1 MNDSFY
7 QRLARLR
14 IEHGLSQEQLSAELG
29 VSRQAISKWERGES
43 TPDTNNLIA
52 LAEVYGMTLDE
63 LVYGASEVQEA
74 AEAEVEP
81 EAAPEA
87 EPEPEAAP
95 EEAPATEPEPE
106 PEPETI
112 PQVEVDGAWGPDTAT
127 ADASSYSYD
136 YVSFDDAAYDDAPD
150 YAEEPHSNRVSQG
163 ALYAAA
169 CVFAYMV
176 LGVCFGM
183 WHPGWLVFLV
193 LPFYYAVVRPVEQGR
208 PLSIAAYPML
218 IVFLYLVL
226 GAFFGLWHPG
236 WILFLTIPFYVWWHA
251 HGAVPRSP
259 EGLAVLVAFLFA
271 LVVIMAL
278 VSQTVE
284 ATKRVTSLF
293 GCGRQPEVAAV
304 SASGD
309 TTTQYVD
316 ASTVKGLALD
326 WGAGSVIVRV
336 ADDKQLEGQVEVT
349 EESQSG
355 WRSTPHMSV
364 ENRGGVLTIRY
375 SGSRAG
381 IVSCSSSMGKVLTV
395 TLPQSCAERLGVVS
409 VDGSSGSYELSD
421 LVCQR
426 MEVDLGSGSFAAK
439 GIEAQ
444 DLDLD
449 LSSGLVDFDGKV
461 SNALEA
467 DVSSG
472 TATLRV
478 SVTPHACDIDVSS
491 GLVTLLLPKDTGFT
505 ARTDVGSGSFTCD
518 FETTQRGEAL
528 VAGNG
533 AMPLDVDVSSGE
545 VHVGTL

>member
-106 PEPETI
+106 PEPI
-112 PQVEVDGAWGPDTAT
+112 PQVEGDGAWGPDTAT

-193 LPFYYAVVRPVEQGR
+193 LPFYYVVVRPVEQGR

-278 VSQTVE
+278 VSRTVE
-284 ATKRVTSLF
+284 ATKRVTGLF
-293 GCGRQPEVAAV
+293 GCGRQPEVAAT
-304 SASGD
+304 STGENA
-309 TTTQYVD
+309 TTQYVD
-316 ASTVKGLALD
+316 AASVQGLAID
-326 WGAGSVIVRV
+326 WDAGAAIVRV
-336 ADDKQLEGQVEVT
+336 ADDKQLEGQVEIA
-349 EESQSG
+349 EASQSG

-375 SGSRAG
+375 SDRRSGM
-381 IVSCSSSMGKVLTV
+381 VSCSSSMGKTLTV
-395 TLPQSCAERLGVVS
+395 TLPKSCAERLGVVS
-409 VDGSSGSYELSD
+409 IDGSSGSYELAD

-426 MEVDLGSGSFAAK
+426 MEVDLGSGTFAAK
-439 GIEAQ
+439 GVQTQE
-444 DLDLD
+444 LNLD
-449 LSSGLVDFDGKV
+449 LSSGSVDFDGQV
-461 SNALEA
+461 SKAIGM

-472 TATLRV
+472 KANIRTSVAPATC
-478 SVTPHACDIDVSS
+478 AFDVSS
-491 GLVTLLLPKDTGFT
+491 GLVTLLVPKDTGFT
-505 ARTDVGSGSFTCD
+505 ARTDVGSGSFSSD
-518 FETTQRGEAL
+518 FETTKRGDTF
-528 VAGNG
+528 VAGDG
-533 AMPLDVDVSSGE
+533 AMTLDVDVSSGE